1 MTTVANNVLA
11 LFFSNVSMGVEQ
23 YEFFSHYICLSIIS
37 SSEVPGT
44 RKNIEIWHIASLAII
59 FSR

>member
-1 MTTVANNVLA
+1 MTTIANNVLD

-44 RKNIEIWHIASLAII
+44 RKKLK
-59 FSR
+59 FSI